1 MRDSPAIHESD
12 APLWLPEDSAAEPSS
27 SVDPWRV
34 LIVDD
39 DEDVHR
45 ATELALQDASIEG
58 RPLTFLHAYSA
69 AEALHIISADP
80 TISTILLDVVMETP
94 NAGLRLVQCLRKELQ
109 RSELRIILRT
119 GQPGYAPEMETVR
132 DFEIN
137 DYCTKADMTSIRLFT
152 SLTTAIRSYRLIVDL
167 QRERDELKRVNASLE
182 DLRRSEQA
190 QAEKLLGAEKALRL
204 ANETMEQCVT
214 QRTQEL
220 SATVGQLESFNRM
233 VSHDLRGPLSGIAG
247 ISTLIRH
254 ELQQGDMER
263 IRKWLTMQESLV
275 QRLVGLVEDLLNLS
289 RASHGELTRV
299 RQPLDAVVND
309 ALSMLSL
316 FTPPEQVALIA
327 VDPLPELSI
336 DGGLIRQVFVNLLSN
351 ALKFTRG
358 VERPHIHVSAVC
370 IDLQCVVGVSDNGT
384 GFNDTRAA
392 ELFTPFGRLH
402 GNQFEGSGIGLA
414 IVRRIIERHG
424 GRVWA
429 ENRPGGGAKF
439 CFSVPV
445 DP

>member
-12 APLWLPEDSAAEPSS
+12 APLLLSEDSAEPMLTE
-27 SVDPWRV
+27 DPWRV

-45 ATELALQDASIEG
+45 ATELALHDALIEG
-58 RPLTFLHAYSA
+58 RPLVFLHAYSA
-69 AEALHIISADP
+69 AEALDIISTDI

-94 NAGLRLVQCLRKELQ
+94 NAGLRLVRCLREELQ

-119 GQPGYAPEMETVR
+119 GQPGYAPEIETVR

-137 DYCTKADMTSIRLFT
+137 DYCTKAEMTSIRLFT

-167 QRERDELKRVNASLE
+167 QRERDELKR
-182 DLRRSEQA
+182 LREAELA
-190 QAEKLLGAEKALRL
+190 QSEKLLGAERALRA
-204 ANETMEQCVT
+204 ANETMEQCVA
-214 QRTQEL
+214 QRTKEL
-220 SATVGQLESFNRM
+220 SDTVGQLESFNRM

-247 ISTLIRH
+247 LSALIQN
-254 ELQQGDMER
+254 ELQRGDMER
-263 IRKWLTMQESLV
+263 VRAWLAMQESLV
-275 QRLVGLVEDLLNLS
+275 KRLVTLVEDLLNLS
-289 RASHGELTRV
+289 RVSHGELIRL

-316 FTPPEQVALIA
+316 FTPPEQLSLIA

-358 VERPHIHVSAVC
+358 VERPHIHVSAAC
-370 IDLQCVVGVSDNGT
+370 SDSHCVIVVSDNGA
-384 GFNDTRAA
+384 GFNDLRSAQ
-392 ELFTPFGRLH
+392 LFTPFGRLH
-402 GNQFEGSGIGLA
+402 GGQFEGSGIGLA
-414 IVRRIIERHG
+414 IVRRIVERHG

-429 ENRPGGGAKF
+429 ENRLEGGAR
-439 CFSVPV
+439 FSFEVPV
-445 DP
+445 DR